1 MIKKIGIS
9 TGGGDCP
16 GLNAVIR
23 AVTRTA
29 VSVYGWEVIGI
40 QDGFDGLI
48 NMQGIIPLTPFKVRG
63 ILPRGG
69 TILGT
74 TNRGNPFK
82 YKIKIGDKEEM
93 RDMSTRVVEN
103 LSLLGVDAVVM
114 IGGDGTLTIAKD
126 LMQLGVKIV
135 GVPKTIDNDLSATE
149 VTFGYNTAVTT
160 ATEAIDK
167 LHTTAESHHRIMVL
181 EVMGR
186 DAGWIAL
193 KSGISGGADV
203 ILIPEIPFDLDLVAE
218 TIGVRSAKGSK
229 FSIIV
234 CAEGAFSKEGKQRYI
249 EHKIGDKTVKTLGGI
264 AEYVSSELSKR
275 LSMESRVTVLGHLQ
289 RGGTPTTR
297 DRFLATRF
305 GVKVVELIAEGKFGE
320 MVCLRANKI
329 ESAPIEE
336 AVGQLKLVDPEGE
349 IATMAEKLGICLGRQ
364 NKWIK

>member
-1 MIKKIGIS
+1 MIKKIGVT

-29 VSVYGWEVIGI
+29 VSVYGWEVVGI

-82 YKIKIGDKEEM
+82 YKIKVGDGEEI

-103 LSLLGVDAVVM
+103 LSLLGIDVVVM
-114 IGGDGTLTIAKD
+114 IGGDGTLTIARD
-126 LMQLGVKIV
+126 LMKMGVKIV

-193 KSGISGGADV
+193 ASGIAGGADV
-203 ILIPEIPFDLDLVAE
+203 ILIPEIPFDIDVVAD
-218 TIGVRSAKGSK
+218 TIGHRSAKGSK

-234 CAEGAFSKEGKQRYI
+234 CAEGAFPKQGKQLYM
-249 EHKIGDKTVKTLGGI
+249 EHKIGDRTVKTLGGI
-264 AEYVSSELSKR
+264 GEYVSAELSER
-275 LSMESRVTVLGHLQ
+275 LAMESRVTVLGHLQ
-289 RGGTPTTR
+289 RGGIPTTY

-305 GVKVVELIAEGKFGE
+305 GARVVELIAEGKFGQ
-320 MVCLRANKI
+320 MVCLRSNNI
-329 ESAPIEE
+329 ESATIEE
-336 AVGQLKLVDPEGE
+336 AIGQLKLVDPDGE
-349 IATMAEKLGICLGRQ
+349 IATTAEKLGICLGRA

>member
-1 MIKKIGIS
+1 MIKKIAVT

-29 VSVYGWEVIGI
+29 INVYGWEVVGI

-48 NMQGIIPLTPFKVRG
+48 NMQGIKELTPYKVRG

-74 TNRGNPFK
+74 TNRGNPFQ
-82 YKIKIGDKEEM
+82 YKITVGDKEEN
-93 RDMSTRVVEN
+93 RDMSSRVLEN
-103 LSLLGVDAVVM
+103 LALLGVDVVVM
-114 IGGDGTLTIAKD
+114 IGGDGTLTIGRD
-126 LMQLGVKIV
+126 LMNMGVKVV
-135 GVPKTIDNDLSATE
+135 GVPKTIDNDLSATD

-193 KSGISGGADV
+193 ASGISGGADV
-203 ILIPEIPFDLDLVAE
+203 ILIPEIPFDLDAIAD
-218 TIGVRSAKGSK
+218 TIEKRSRKGSK

-234 CAEGAFSKEGKQRYI
+234 AAEGSFPKSGKQLYI
-249 EHKIGDKTVKTLGGI
+249 EHQIGDKTVQTLGGVGQ
-264 AEYVSSELSKR
+264 YVSDKLSVR
-275 LSMESRVTVLGHLQ
+275 LAMESRVTVLGHLQ
-289 RGGTPTTR
+289 RGGSPTTY

-305 GVKVVELIAEGKFGE
+305 GTKAVELIAEGKFGQ
-320 MVCLRANKI
+320 MACLRGNNV
-329 ESAPIEE
+329 ESAPIED
-336 AVGQLKLVDPEGE
+336 AIGQLKLVNPDGE
-349 IATMAEKLGICLGRQ
+349 IAITAEKLGICLGRE
-364 NKWIK
+364 NRSVL